1 MGGRETLGALALS
14 VLSCLPQAD
23 LCSSGLSVPPSGPS
37 EALPPLGWRRN
48 GILFPGAENR
58 ARLIGGAEPGEVAV
72 QWGPSVTRAVSF
84 GWAGFPEVG
93 HQYSRFIQC

>member
-1 MGGRETLGALALS
+1 MAFVGQPGGLGLVGKETRGALVLS
-14 VLSCLPQAD
+14 VLSCLPRAD
-23 LCSSGLSVPPSGPS
+23 LCPLGLSAPPSGPS

-72 QWGPSVTRAVSF
+72 QWGPSVT
-84 GWAGFPEVG
+84 G
-93 HQYSRFIQC
+93 Q